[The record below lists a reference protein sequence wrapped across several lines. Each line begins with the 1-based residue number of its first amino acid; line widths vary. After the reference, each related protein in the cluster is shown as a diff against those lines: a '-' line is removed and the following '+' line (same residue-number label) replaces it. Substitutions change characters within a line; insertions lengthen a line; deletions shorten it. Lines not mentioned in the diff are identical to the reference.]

1 MKAKDLR
8 INDLLSF
15 GEYIE
20 MADEYLSE
28 FGRKSNGGN
37 VMSGTE
43 CKAVSYPKDKSEK
56 KLEVTINY
64 AEQTIEII

>member
-1 MKAKDLR
+1 MKVKDLR

-15 GEYIE
+15 GKYIE
-20 MADEYLSE
+20 IADEYLSKL
-28 FGRKSNGGN
+28 GRKSNGGY

-43 CKAVSYPKDKSEK
+43 CKAVSYPYGKNEK

-64 AEQTIEII
+64 KEQTIEII